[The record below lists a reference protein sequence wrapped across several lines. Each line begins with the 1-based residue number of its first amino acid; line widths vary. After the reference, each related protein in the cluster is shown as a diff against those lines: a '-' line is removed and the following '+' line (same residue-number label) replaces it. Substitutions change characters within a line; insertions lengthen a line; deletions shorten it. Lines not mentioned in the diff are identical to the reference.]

1 MSAYRGRVSLLGS
14 KGGVVIAAVGMLAL
28 GGAVAFGAIQYAG
41 RAQIAGTTPAP
52 EGAVATHRPVLAVQ
66 TTNVSRLSDL
76 RVRVDGRDVTGRA
89 RGDGS
94 RILIPTAGLR
104 DGRHTA
110 QVRFS
115 TSNLFSRTV
124 SRTWAFT
131 VDTRRPALALARPAP
146 GAVANRHRVRF
157 AGRAEPL
164 SRVKVTWKGGAR
176 SVAVARDGTWSVL
189 ARLPEGRVAAS
200 VVATDRAGNGTGTSR
215 GVLVDT
221 SAPRLVISEPRG
233 GARITTTDE
242 PLFYGRVPNDS
253 PSRLTFGATV
263 NGRRIAAVTGAE
275 ATTSATSP
283 YAEAAAT
290 TTTSPTLRIDGHRF
304 AFGIGQ
310 LPQGSNRVTLW
321 VRDPAG
327 NVTTRKL
334 RVGVDSTDTFG
345 TSNMVRGARGADV
358 VTLQERL
365 KAAGVYHGRTTT
377 RFDAKTQ
384 AAVRRYQARHH
395 LTRDGQVGLATR
407 RALIGRIVVDLSAYK
422 LTLIRDG
429 KVVMTFPV
437 AVGQAA
443 YPTPTGTF
451 SVVQKQV
458 DPTWLPPSS
467 PWAKGLGPI
476 PPGPGNPLGTRWIGT
491 SAPAVGIHGTPAD
504 YSIGTAASHGCI
516 RMHIPDVE
524 KLYDQ
529 VEVGTEVDIVS

>member
-1 MSAYRGRVSLLGS
+1 M
-14 KGGVVIAAVGMLAL
+14 
-28 GGAVAFGAIQYAG
+28 
-41 RAQIAGTTPAP
+41 
-52 EGAVATHRPVLAVQ
+52 
-66 TTNVSRLSDL
+66 
-76 RVRVDGRDVTGRA
+76 
-89 RGDGS
+89 
-94 RILIPTAGLR
+94 
-104 DGRHTA
+104 
-110 QVRFS
+110 
-115 TSNLFSRTV
+115 
-124 SRTWAFT
+124 
-131 VDTRRPALALARPAP
+131 
-146 GAVANRHRVRF
+146 
-157 AGRAEPL
+157 
-164 SRVKVTWKGGAR
+164 
-176 SVAVARDGTWSVL
+176 
-189 ARLPEGRVAAS
+189 
-200 VVATDRAGNGTGTSR
+200 
-215 GVLVDT
+215 
-221 SAPRLVISEPRG
+221 
-233 GARITTTDE
+233 
-242 PLFYGRVPNDS
+242 
-253 PSRLTFGATV
+253 
-263 NGRRIAAVTGAE
+263 
-275 ATTSATSP
+275 
-283 YAEAAAT
+283 
-290 TTTSPTLRIDGHRF
+290 
-304 AFGIGQ
+304 
-310 LPQGSNRVTLW
+310 
-321 VRDPAG
+321 
-327 NVTTRKL
+327 
-334 RVGVDSTDTFG
+334 GVDSTDTFG